1 MGDEKC
7 EKAFEELKSKLVSQ
21 PILFAPDF
29 SKDFILQTDAS
40 EVGAGVVLSQRIG
53 EEEHPIVFLSKKF
66 SKAERNYSTVERE
79 LAAIIFGL
87 KRLKHYLDGQK
98 FVIETDHNPLTYL
111 NKLGSTN
118 PRLQRWALSL
128 QPFSFEIRHKPGKL
142 HGNADGL
149 SRLE

>member
-1 MGDEKC
+1 MREGFRRIKRV
-7 EKAFEELKSKLVSQ
+7 SK

-40 EVGAGVVLSQRIG
+40 DIGAGVVLSQRING
-53 EEEHPIVFLSKKF
+53 VEHPILYLSKKI
-66 SKAERNYSTVERE
+66 SKAERNFFTIERE

-87 KRLKHYLDGQK
+87 KRLKHYLDGQR
-98 FVIETDHNPLTYL
+98 FIIETDHNPLKYL
-111 NKLGSTN
+111 NKMGDGN
-118 PRLQRWALSL
+118 PRLQRWALSSL
-128 QPFSFEIRHKPGKL
+128 PLNFEIRYKPGKL